1 MFSSPQSWQEA
12 GISATAELTKAPQ
25 SADHRAARYR
35 AVAAV
40 LFVLA
45 VATAVLLAKD
55 FLTLDRLRNEQF
67 RLLAFVD
74 QRYVLAVAI
83 FVLVYVI
90 ACACAVPGIVLLT
103 IAGGLVFKPVP
114 ATAYI
119 AFGATLGA
127 IILYV
132 VTRFVATDWVMARAG
147 PWAQRTEE
155 GFRRNAWTYM
165 FLLRLIP
172 LFPFVMVN
180 FVAALLRVPF
190 KVFVVGTFFGV
201 LPGTFVYATL
211 GAGIGDV
218 LAMGSEIDFAGAL
231 LQPSVIGALA
241 GLAALAVIPL
251 VYRKFAARP

>member
-1 MFSSPQSWQEA
+1 MLLSPQSWQEA
-12 GISATAELTKAPQ
+12 GISATAELTKVP
-25 SADHRAARYR
+25 RAARRR

-55 FLTLDRLRNEQF
+55 FLTLDRLWNEQF

-74 QRYVLAVAI
+74 QHYVLAAAV

-90 ACACAVPGIVLLT
+90 ACACAVPGTVLMT
-103 IAGGLVFKPVP
+103 IAGGLVFKPVL

-119 AFGATLGA
+119 AFAATLGA
-127 IILYV
+127 ILLYL
-132 VTRFVATDWVMARAG
+132 VTRFVATDWVRARAG

-155 GFRRNAWTYM
+155 GFRRDAWTYM

-172 LFPFVMVN
+172 VFPFVMIN
-180 FVAALLRVPF
+180 FVSALLRVPL
-190 KVFVVGTFFGV
+190 KVFVVGTFFGI

-218 LAMGSEIDFAGAL
+218 LAMGSEIDFASAM
-231 LQPSVIGALA
+231 LQPSVIGPLA
-241 GLAALAVIPL
+241 GLAVLAIIPL
-251 VYRKFAARP
+251 AYKKLAARP